1 MSARML
7 LDSLYFS
14 IDVGSKVISETMLN
28 LVSIFSNDFVSFG
41 SRLDSLLALFWE
53 PLEGLG
59 ASLCRQVG
67 AKGGPKRMPKGVL
80 APKSLQVASG
90 TSFLTI
96 WEALGPLLGRFLGG
110 LGGSLG
116 RQVGAK
122 GVQQGCQTRLWRP
135 NRCKSP
141 VRFHF

>member
-1 MSARML
+1 M
-7 LDSLYFS
+7 
-14 IDVGSKVISETMLN
+14 ISETMLN

-41 SRLDSLLALFWE
+41 SRLGSLLALFWE

-90 TSFLTI
+90 TSFLRI
-96 WEALGPLLGRFLGG
+96 WDALGPVLGRFLAG
-110 LGGSLG
+110 LGEPLG

-122 GVQQGCQTRLWRP
+122 MFNKGAKRDFGVQIAVSRQ
-135 NRCKSP
+135 
-141 VRFHF
+141 

>member
-1 MSARML
+1 MFDTFL
-7 LDSLYFS
+7 
-14 IDVGSKVISETMLN
+14 IDFGSKMVSETMLN

-41 SRLDSLLALFWE
+41 SRLGYLLALFWK

-59 ASLCRQVG
+59 ASLCRQVD

-90 TSFLTI
+90 TSFLRI
-96 WEALGPLLGRFLGG
+96 WDALGPLFGNFLAG
-110 LGGSLG
+110 LGEPLG

-135 NRCKSP
+135 NRWKSP

>member
-1 MSARML
+1 
-7 LDSLYFS
+7 
-14 IDVGSKVISETMLN
+14 MLN

-41 SRLDSLLALFWE
+41 TRLGSLLALFWE

-67 AKGGPKRMPKGVL
+67 AKGGPKRMPKEVL

-90 TSFLTI
+90 TSFLRI
-96 WEALGPLLGRFLGG
+96 WDALGPVLGRFLAG
-110 LGGSLG
+110 LGEPLG

-122 GVQQGCQTRLWRP
+122 GVQQGCQTRRWRP

-141 VRFHF
+141 VRFHI

>member
-1 MSARML
+1 VSLGARL
-7 LDSLYFS
+7 
-14 IDVGSKVISETMLN
+14 G
-28 LVSIFSNDFVSFG
+28 
-41 SRLDSLLALFWE
+41 SLLALFWE
-53 PLEGLG
+53 PLGGLG
-59 ASLCRQVG
+59 ASLGRQVG
-67 AKGGPKRMPKGVL
+67 AKRDPKSVSKEVL

-90 TSFLTI
+90 TSFLRI
-96 WEALGPLLGRFLGG
+96 WDALGPLLGRFLAG
-110 LGGSLG
+110 LGESLE